1 MKASLNVQP
10 AQPISRVI
18 TRLALVASVAFGAIY
33 LFLQLCSTL
42 IKVAQ

>member
-10 AQPISRVI
+10 AQPISR
-18 TRLALVASVAFGAIY
+18 TMARLALVATVAFGAIF
-33 LFLQLCSTL
+33 LFLQLCSTI